1 MQKTPLFENPYVGLS
16 QRQQKDFQLKVMILL
31 FILFILPFESFVRRF
46 FQNTIFW
53 DPTEVI

>member
-1 MQKTPLFENPYVGLS
+1 MQKTPLFENLYVGLS

-46 FQNTIFW
+46 FQNTI
-53 DPTEVI
+53 